1 MKVAVCDN
9 DIEFLK
15 ELTDWIDLYIFNR
28 DVMLNVKKF
37 TDYESLIN
45 HIDEFDIFFLDYKM
59 DGINGLDFARKIT
72 ETYGDRKRI
81 VFVTAYPE
89 IVYEAFEVR
98 AFRFLVK
105 PIEKDKLYRVLD
117 DLFITTNLNSKITI
131 KTDGETHYLEADD
144 IYYLKVERK
153 NTSFVLN
160 GKEIVCHKSMD
171 YFEDYLSGCSV
182 FFRIHRSYLVNIK
195 KVKSFKNTY
204 VVMQNGDKIEM
215 SRRRYAD
222 FCKRYAD
229 VCE

>member
-9 DIEFLK
+9 DTVFLK
-15 ELTDWIDLYIFNR
+15 EFTDLIDSYIFNR
-28 DVMLNVKKF
+28 DVMMNVRKF
-37 TDYESLIN
+37 TDYESLIKR
-45 HIDEFDIFFLDYKM
+45 IDEFDIFFLDYKM

-72 ETYGDRKRI
+72 ETHGDKKRI

-105 PIEKDKLYRVLD
+105 PIEKEKLYRVLD
-117 DLFITTNLNSKITI
+117 DLFTATNLNSKLTI
-131 KTDGETHYLEADD
+131 KTDGETHYLEVDD

-153 NTSFVLN
+153 NTSFLLDS
-160 GKEIVCHKSMD
+160 KEIICHKSMD
-171 YFEDYLSGCSV
+171 YFENYLSDCSA
-182 FFRIHRSYLVNIK
+182 FFRIHRSYLINVK

-204 VVMQNGDKIEM
+204 VIMQNGDKLEM
-215 SRRRYAD
+215 SRRRYAG

>member
-1 MKVAVCDN
+1 MRVAICDN
-9 DIEFLK
+9 DVGFLK
-15 ELTDWIDLYIFNR
+15 ELTDSIDSYIFDRN
-28 DVMLNVKKF
+28 VMLNIKKF
-37 TDYESLIN
+37 TDYESILD

-59 DGINGLDFARKIT
+59 DGIDGLSFARKLT
-72 ETYGDRKRI
+72 ERYGDRKRI

-105 PIEKDKLYRVLD
+105 PIEKEKLYRTLD
-117 DLFITTNLNSKITI
+117 DLLATTNLNSKITI

-160 GKEIVCHKSMD
+160 NKEIVCHKPMD
-171 YFEDYLSGCSV
+171 YFAEKLSCCSV
-182 FFRIHRSYLVNIK
+182 FFRIHRSYLINVK
-195 KVKSFKNTY
+195 KVRSFKNTY
-204 VVMQNGDKIEM
+204 VIMQNGDKIEM
-215 SRRRYAD
+215 SRRRYND

-229 VCE
+229 ICE

>member
-9 DIEFLK
+9 DTVFLK
-15 ELTDWIDLYIFNR
+15 EFTDLMDSYIFNR
-28 DVMLNVKKF
+28 DIMLSVKTF
-37 TDYESLIN
+37 TDYGKLLSCAN
-45 HIDEFDIFFLDYKM
+45 EFDIFFLDYKM
-59 DGINGLDFARKIT
+59 DGIDGLDFARQLT
-72 ETYGDRKRI
+72 ENFGDRKRI
-81 VFVTAYPE
+81 IFVTAYPE

-105 PIEKDKLYRVLD
+105 PIEKERLYKVLD
-117 DLFITTNLNSKITI
+117 DLFIATNLNRKITI
-131 KTDGETHYLEADD
+131 KTDGETHYLDADD

>member
-1 MKVAVCDN
+1 MRVAVCDN
-9 DIEFLK
+9 DTVFLK
-15 ELTDWIDLYIFNR
+15 EFTDLIDSYIFNR

-59 DGINGLDFARKIT
+59 DGIDGLDFARQLT
-72 ETYGDRKRI
+72 ERYGDRKRI

-105 PIEKDKLYRVLD
+105 PIEKDKLYRALD
-117 DLFITTNLNSKITI
+117 DLFMTTNLNPKVTI
-131 KTDGETHYLEADD
+131 KTDGETHYLEVDD

-153 NTSFVLN
+153 NTSFVLD
-160 GKEIVCHKSMD
+160 GKEIICHKPMD
-171 YFEDYLSGCSV
+171 YFEDCLSGCSA
-182 FFRIHRSYLVNIK
+182 FFRIHRSYLINVK

-204 VVMQNGDKIEM
+204 VIMQNGDKLEM